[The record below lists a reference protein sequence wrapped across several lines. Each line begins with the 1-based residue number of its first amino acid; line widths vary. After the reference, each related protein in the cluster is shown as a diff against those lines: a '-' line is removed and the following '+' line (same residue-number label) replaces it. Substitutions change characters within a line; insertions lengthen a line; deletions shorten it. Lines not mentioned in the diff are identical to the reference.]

1 MDTKNVRTH
10 AMANGIS
17 GKCKLALASVA
28 ATALAT
34 TALAIPATALAEDA
48 PKAPAADDAKQATSD
63 TQQQAPSD
71 SYKVT
76 ETVEKDS
83 KTFDTKE
90 DAQKYLDDA
99 TQKSADMAKADPKS
113 TYDIKTDGPTQV
125 TKDTTHEETSVVD
138 KGQKTFDNEADA
150 NKYVEDK
157 TSGYKDTTDT
167 KYTATGTVTQNEA
180 GSKVQTTKDA
190 HSGSQ
195 DGFATQKD
203 AEDWVKDQTK
213 GYKDTDD
220 TTYTV
225 HPSYQNNPTT
235 EPDGDPVQVDSK
247 TTTSQEFDSK
257 ADAEAALQKDKD
269 ADPSTDLHKVSFS
282 DVQEK
287 TTVVKPEST
296 ETDTYQSDDY
306 MTAKNRDA
314 AMKFEIAQYEAD
326 GWTVIATT
334 SDADP
339 SATIGKCFTKLDW
352 SAPAYVIHA
361 NSYVVVKQATWYAL
375 WTPQQVSDDVAK
387 QIQDLINKGDRSTEG
402 KTFYSGNFGFDTPF
416 QNIGTQGAGSYWVHD
431 NGDGNYTVYA
441 SCSKISHLDY
451 GGITYAPGAYS
462 FKLDLS
468 RKVPAVTKTT
478 YHYTKTVTDYTQPTK
493 TVDHWKASY
502 SVDETTVKP
511 VYEYVASYQVS
522 QTKTVH
528 DTGWKA
534 GYEIT
539 KTTEYAPKPDTPT
552 PDTPKPTP
560 TPETPSDGGSKV
572 TETPKTTP
580 AVQKSTKAATP
591 APKATQAKA
600 QTKSAVPKTGD
611 SSTGAAGATAV
622 VAAALAALGLGLRR
636 KDQQK

>member
-1 MDTKNVRTH
+1 
-10 AMANGIS
+10 
-17 GKCKLALASVA
+17 
-28 ATALAT
+28 
-34 TALAIPATALAEDA
+34 
-48 PKAPAADDAKQATSD
+48 
-63 TQQQAPSD
+63 
-71 SYKVT
+71 
-76 ETVEKDS
+76 
-83 KTFDTKE
+83 
-90 DAQKYLDDA
+90 
-99 TQKSADMAKADPKS
+99 
-113 TYDIKTDGPTQV
+113 
-125 TKDTTHEETSVVD
+125 
-138 KGQKTFDNEADA
+138 
-150 NKYVEDK
+150 
-157 TSGYKDTTDT
+157 
-167 KYTATGTVTQNEA
+167 VTQNEA
-180 GSKVQTTKDA
+180 GSKVQTTEDV

-269 ADPSTDLHKVSFS
+269 ADPSTDLHEVSFS
-282 DVQEK
+282 DVEGT
-287 TTVVKPEST
+287 TTVVKPETT

-314 AMKFEIAQYEAD
+314 AMKYEIKKLED
-326 GWTVIATT
+326 EGWTVVATT
-334 SDADP
+334 SDKDP
-339 SATIGKCFTKLDW
+339 SATIGRCFTKIDRSW
-352 SAPAYVIHA
+352 PKYRIPAGTYVI
-361 NSYVVVKQATWYAL
+361 VKQATWYAL
-375 WTPQQVSDDVAK
+375 WTPEPVSDDVTS
-387 QIQDLINKGDRSTEG
+387 QIKDLINWGDPSTRG
-402 KTFYSGNFGFDTPF
+402 KSFHSGNYGFDSYF

-431 NGDGNYTVYA
+431 NGDGTYTVHA

-451 GGITYAPGAYS
+451 GCIQYQPGSYS
-462 FKLDLS
+462 FNLDLS

-478 YHYTKTVTDYTQPTK
+478 YHYTKSVTDYTQPMK

-511 VYEYVASYQVS
+511 VYEYVASYQVN

-552 PDTPKPTP
+552 PDKP
-560 TPETPSDGGSKV
+560 TPETPK
-572 TETPKTTP
+572 TPE
-580 AVQKSTKAATP
+580 TP
-591 APKATQAKA
+591 APKPAAATTKAAPAAKPAVKAAPAAQASVKTAQAKSEA
-600 QTKSAVPKTGD
+600 KAALPKTGD
-611 SSTGAAGATAV
+611 YSASTAAAAAAAGIAI
-622 VAAALAALGLGLRR
+622 AALGLSLRR
-636 KDQQK
+636 KDQRN

>member
-1 MDTKNVRTH
+1 
-10 AMANGIS
+10 MAGGIS
-17 GKCKLALASVA
+17 GRCKLALASVA

-34 TALAIPATALAEDA
+34 TALAIPATALAEEA
-48 PKAPAADDAKQATSD
+48 PKAPSTDDAKQATAD
-63 TQQQAPSD
+63 AQQQAPTD

-76 ETVEKDS
+76 QSVEKDS

-99 TQKSADMAKADPKS
+99 TQKATDMGKADTKS

-138 KGQKTFDNEADA
+138 KGQQTFDNEADA

-157 TSGYKDTTDT
+157 TSGYEDTADT
-167 KYTATGTVTQNEA
+167 KYTTSGTVTQNET
-180 GSKVQTTKDA
+180 GSTVETTQNA

-195 DGFATQKD
+195 DGFATQED
-203 AEDWVKDQTK
+203 AEQWVKDQTK

-257 ADAEAALQKDKD
+257 ADAEAAFQKDKEE
-269 ADPSTDLHKVSFS
+269 DPSTDLHKVSFS

-287 TTVVKPEST
+287 TTVVTPEST
-296 ETDTYQSDDY
+296 QKDTYQSDDY
-306 MTAKNRDA
+306 MTAKNRDE
-314 AMKFEIAQYEAD
+314 AMNFEIAQHEAD
-326 GWTVIATT
+326 GWTVVATT
-334 SDADP
+334 SDKDS
-339 SATIGKCFTKLDW
+339 SATIGRCFTKLNY
-352 SAPAYVIHA
+352 SEPTYVIPA
-361 NSYVVVKQATWYAL
+361 NTYVIVKQATWYAL
-375 WTPQQVSDDVAK
+375 WTPDKISEDVTK
-387 QIQDLINKGDRSTEG
+387 QIKDLINRGDHSTDG
-402 KTFYSGNFGFDTPF
+402 LTFHSGNYGFDSYF
-416 QNIGTQGAGSYWVHD
+416 QNIGTQGAGNYWVHD
-431 NGDGNYTVYA
+431 NGNGTYTVHA

-451 GGITYAPGAYS
+451 GCIQYQPGSYS
-462 FKLDLS
+462 FTLDLT

-493 TVDHWKASY
+493 TVDHWTASY
-502 SVDETTVKP
+502 SVDETTVMP
-511 VYEYVASYQVS
+511 VYEYVASYEVS
-522 QTKTVH
+522 QTKTVP

-539 KTTEYAPKPDTPT
+539 KTTEYAPTPDNPTPDTPT
-552 PDTPKPTP
+552 PDTPTP
-560 TPETPSDGGSKV
+560 TPDTPAPTPEIPAGNKV
-572 TETPKTTP
+572 TETPKATP
-580 AVQKSTKAATP
+580 AVRKTTKAAAA

-600 QTKSAVPKTGD
+600 QTKSALPKTGD
-611 SSTGAAGATAV
+611 SSTGAAGAAAI
-622 VAAALAALGLGLRR
+622 VAAALTAMGLGLRR
-636 KDQQK
+636 KDQRN